1 MAIPFK
7 TEEVDQQSSQQQHLY
22 QDVLIALQL
31 LQVLEAARLQ
41 TDPSDTNDN
50 PIDTN
55 ETLSEVTPIIDQQM
69 HNASVNYPNSDF
81 RPHQSLMVEQNLFR
95 NRQRSP
101 DTRSLNRQRSPD
113 NRSLNR
119 QLSPDTRS
127 LNRQLSPD
135 TRSYTRQLSS
145 NQRQTYPNNTESN
158 SQMSSIH
165 RQSKHQLISQGLSEL
180 EPKNL
185 PTHSRLSDNDS
196 RSLNMPCC
204 SSCRCDDQS
213 KNTGQRYSERV
224 DSLPDLEINQRIPDE
239 IQINNLPD
247 LIPEQLKLNQMPDLV
262 QSTKSRNTTKK
273 KAKSKF
279 RLNVFDEQRFELD
292 TDASRSSCQQ
302 DFARIGRDLRSIAE
316 NFRCHTQPN
325 LQHSYPNQNNHHHQ
339 HIDHLDGQP
348 YQPLQHFYEHHDQHH
363 HHNHHNHHNH
373 HDHHDHHNHHDQLDH
388 PDGQY
393 HHAQGQPAPQ
403 INLMNALVD
412 AGIISVIR
420 SVVGTVNPGSGGQ
433 YRGLVRSPCKF
444 GLLIAGCLVINWIRK
459 RF

>member
-7 TEEVDQQSSQQQHLY
+7 TEEVDQQSSQQQQLY

-31 LQVLEAARLQ
+31 LHVLEAARLQ

-50 PIDTN
+50 PRDTN
-55 ETLSEVTPIIDQQM
+55 ETLSQVTAPIIDQQVL
-69 HNASVNYPNSDF
+69 NASINYPNSDF
-81 RPHQSLMVEQNLFR
+81 RPHQSLMVDQNLFR

-101 DTRSLNRQRSPD
+101 DNRSSNRQLLPGT
-113 NRSLNR
+113 RSLNR

-145 NQRQTYPNNTESN
+145 KQRQTYPNNTESN
-158 SQMSSIH
+158 SQMSSKH
-165 RQSKHQLISQGLSEL
+165 RQSNHQLNTQSLSQL

-185 PTHSRLSDNDS
+185 PTHSRLSANDS

-204 SSCRCDDQS
+204 SSCRCTEQGYNES
-213 KNTGQRYSERV
+213 LE
-224 DSLPDLEINQRIPDE
+224 SLPDLEINQRIPE
-239 IQINNLPD
+239 ENQIQNLPD
-247 LIPEQLKLNQMPDLV
+247 LIPGQLKLNQMPDLV
-262 QSTKSRNTTKK
+262 QSTRSRNTTKK
-273 KAKSKF
+273 KVKSKF
-279 RLNVFDEQRFELD
+279 RLNVFDEQRLELD

-325 LQHSYPNQNNHHHQ
+325 HQHSYPNQNNHHHQ

-348 YQPLQHFYEHHDQHH
+348 YQPSQHYYDHHDP
-363 HHNHHNHHNH
+363 HNH
-373 HDHHDHHNHHDQLDH
+373 HDHHDQHDHHNHHDQHDH
-388 PDGQY
+388 PDGHY
-393 HHAQGQPAPQ
+393 HHVQGQPVPQ
-403 INLMNALVD
+403 INLMNTLVD

-420 SVVGTVNPGSGGQ
+420 SVVGSVNPGAVGQ